1 MAQSSMVQIRM
12 SPELKREAERVFA
25 GMGMDIPS
33 AVRLF
38 FTQTIN
44 RKKLPFEVSCSQESA
59 IIKESEK
66 EEEPVHIARSWDD
79 PDSWLNNPITIG
91 KDYRKI
97 TREEIYDESINRLG
111 CMKGK
116 K

>member
-12 SPELKREAERVFA
+12 TSELKREAERVFA

-38 FTQTIN
+38 FTQTVN
-44 RKKLPFEVSCSQESA
+44 KKKLPFEVSFSPESV
-59 IIKESEK
+59 SVK
-66 EEEPVHIARSWDD
+66 EENIPHIARSWDT
-79 PDSWLNNPITIG
+79 PNSWLNNPITIG
-91 KDYRKI
+91 KEYRKI
-97 TREEIYDESINRLG
+97 TREEIYDECINRLG

-116 K
+116 Q